1 MQPVM
6 GCLCCCCSHG
16 LPLLR
21 LQSHAALGAALTSLK
36 ITCARMSAL
45 AGTPVPRAA
54 LGSYT

>member
-6 GCLCCCCSHG
+6 GCPCCCSHG

-21 LQSHAALGAALTSLK
+21 LQSHAALGAALASLK